1 MKFHFYAAAL
11 LALGASAV
19 TLENTAEVEAFDV
32 ENDIDLD
39 YAQTDLEGQGKGE
52 NVVKVNI
59 PECQGKPDPDAL
71 IMEAVNELGTKSAD
85 MAKALKLAFARSARL
100 AATRTMEVKGCISL
114 TPKITEPTPAPKAST
129 VNIEG
134 GGSGCCGSTQLQ
146 ITPPACP

>member
-1 MKFHFYAAAL
+1 MKLSLFATLAVLGLSANASHLGGAL
-11 LALGASAV
+11 TDYEQDDFELSQ
-19 TLENTAEVEAFDV
+19 
-32 ENDIDLD
+32 IDLD
-39 YAQTDLEGQGKGE
+39 TEAD

-71 IMEAVNELGTKSAD
+71 IMEAVNELGSKSAD

-114 TPKITEPTPAPKAST
+114 TPKITEPTPAPKPST

-134 GGSGCCGSTQLQ
+134 GGCCGS
-146 ITPPACP
+146 AEAK

>member
-1 MKFHFYAAAL
+1 MKLSLFATLAVLGLSANASHLGGAL
-11 LALGASAV
+11 TDYEQDDFELSQIDV
-19 TLENTAEVEAFDV
+19 DTEAD
-32 ENDIDLD
+32 
-39 YAQTDLEGQGKGE
+39 

-71 IMEAVNELGTKSAD
+71 IMEAVNELGSKSAD

-114 TPKITEPTPAPKAST
+114 TPKITEPTPAPKPST

-134 GGSGCCGSTQLQ
+134 GGCCGS
-146 ITPPACP
+146 AEAK

>member
-1 MKFHFYAAAL
+1 MKLSFFIAAL
-11 LALGASAV
+11 LGATAV
-19 TLENTAEVEAFDV
+19 NAVSLDSEAYTF
-32 ENDIDLD
+32 EDIDDVAETL
-39 YAQTDLEGQGKGE
+39 AETEIKGKGE

-71 IMEAVNELGTKSAD
+71 IMEAVNELGSKSAD

-134 GGSGCCGSTQLQ
+134 GSGSCCGGTQLQ